1 MDSHI
6 IKAEKWDELCAG
18 LDKQNLLLSPFCGE
32 ISCEENIK
40 KDSARWVYLAM
51 LMQGDCNSLY
61 LCFFCIYLYLLYLPV
76 HTMYLPVHTMYLPDS
91 IVWLL

>member
-1 MDSHI
+1 MEIPLILCFLRTNVNVLRRIFVFKIYAGSTYSLSCIYRAKAEMDSHI

-40 KDSARWVYLAM
+40 KDSAR
-51 LMQGDCNSLY
+51 
-61 LCFFCIYLYLLYLPV
+61 
-76 HTMYLPVHTMYLPDS
+76 
-91 IVWLL
+91 